1 MIFVREDETGIYWSM
16 ARGHQ
21 NTGPAY
27 VALQVLS
34 DTWWQVVCFLGL
46 VALWRYELIPNAQT
60 ALLASGFVL
69 LVMVHLVFESQS
81 RYRMPGMGPLI
92 LVIASALGQGP
103 SRPALHHEAE
113 ATFDLAAK

>member
-34 DTWWQVVCFLGL
+34 NTWWLVVCFLGL
-46 VALWRYELIPNAQT
+46 VALWRYDLIPNAPA

-69 LVMVHLVFESQS
+69 LVVVHLVFESQS

-92 LVIASALGQGP
+92 LVIASALGHASP
-103 SRPALHHEAE
+103 RPAMHREAQ
-113 ATFDLAAK
+113 ASLDLAAK

>member
-1 MIFVREDETGIYWSM
+1 M

-34 DTWWQVVCFLGL
+34 NTWWLVVCFLGL
-46 VALWRYELIPNAQT
+46 VALWRYDLIPNAQA

-69 LVMVHLVFESQS
+69 LVVVHMVFESQS

-92 LVIASALGQGP
+92 LVIASALGQGSP
-103 SRPALHHEAE
+103 QPAVRRKAP
-113 ATFDLAAK
+113 ATLDLAAK